1 MKEWALQHPYLTFF
15 MALFAM
21 ATVSSTFTSLF
32 SRSGSAPKEPDK
44 PKDQR
49 DPAVE
54 TDPNVN

>member
-32 SRSGSAPKEPDK
+32 SRSSTKEPDK
-44 PKDQR
+44 PKEQKES
-49 DPAVE
+49 AVDS
-54 TDPNVN
+54 DPNMN